1 MRQINEG
8 TALTGVLGTV
18 ATPGTV
24 TGTGIDFTPYYE
36 PSFKAVAS
44 IGAIS
49 AGTVTV
55 HIQGGTASGDGAT
68 EYGTIQAAGGAQGTA
83 TYELDVA
90 DVSTRY
96 VRALVTMAGGTITP
110 VGVTFVAHQVTT

>member
-8 TALTGVLGTV
+8 TALTGVLGTTL
-18 ATPGTV
+18 TPGTA

-49 AGTVTV
+49 AGTATV
-55 HIQGGTASGDGAT
+55 RIQGGTAAADGST

-83 TYELDVA
+83 TYALDVPN
-90 DVSTRY
+90 VTTRY
-96 VRALVTMAGGTITP
+96 VRALVTMAGGTVTP
-110 VGVTFVAHQVTT
+110 VGVTFIAKPTTT